1 MSGSHA
7 QIRRKQILALAM
19 IAVGL
24 WVILGLTYLTGP
36 SDNGAHARMGAP
48 VLPGFSE
55 ARTDAQR
62 IRFTLSDEAYTLAR
76 TASGWVM
83 EETGGYPI
91 RPQRL
96 SELASGLET
105 LSFDEKRTDDPY
117 KHDRVGLGDPLQG
130 GNGALIEVFGS
141 DGALSQS
148 LLIGRKN
155 DTLYVRAPDQD
166 QTFRTQGTLPPFYN
180 RRGWLDLGIID
191 IDPSAIRSVR
201 ITDSNN
207 RSLYLRRAEG
217 GDTRS
222 FRPAPPHQTDTLISR
237 LAASTTAL
245 AVTRLAPSDVKPAED
260 LTSAP
265 IARHI
270 SETFDGLEVDLL
282 AFQEPTGLWVTL
294 RAVEA
299 GEGARRAQA
308 INEKAEGWAF
318 RITDYDF
325 QDFTPNVLS
334 IVERNSSSQPSDE

>member
-1 MSGSHA
+1 MSASHA
-7 QIRRKQILALAM
+7 TVRRKQIIMLAIAALAL
-19 IAVGL
+19 
-24 WVILGLTYLTGP
+24 WVLLGLTRLTGP
-36 SDNGAHARMGAP
+36 SDTRAHSRMGDP
-48 VLPGFSE
+48 VLEGFSE
-55 ARTDAQR
+55 SRADAQR
-62 IRFTLSDEAYTLAR
+62 IRFTLADEAYTLAR

-105 LSFDEKRTDDPY
+105 LSFDERRTDDPY

-141 DGALSQS
+141 DGALVQS
-148 LLIGRKN
+148 LLIGRKG
-155 DTLYVRAPDQD
+155 DTLYVRGPGED
-166 QTFRTQGTLPPFYN
+166 QTYRTEGSLPPFYN
-180 RRGWLDLGIID
+180 RRGWLDLDIID

-201 ITDSNN
+201 ITDSRN
-207 RSLYLRRAEG
+207 RSLYLRRSEG
-217 GDTRS
+217 GDARS
-222 FRPAPPHQTDTLISR
+222 FRPAPPHQNDTLISR

-245 AVTRLAPSDVKPAED
+245 AVTRLSPSDVKPAED

-270 SETFDGLEVDLL
+270 SETFDGLEIDLL
-282 AFQEPTGLWVTL
+282 AFREPTGLWVTL

-299 GEGARRAQA
+299 GEGARRAQV

-325 QDFTPNVLS
+325 QDFTPDVLS
-334 IVERNSSSQPSDE
+334 IVERDFSVE